1 MKTIVSVILVIV
13 GIVHLIPL
21 KGVLGSDWILE
32 LYGISGLDRDL
43 ELLIRHRAVLF
54 GLLGVFLILSAFIQQ
69 YQMIAIVAG
78 VISTSSFIILSWLIG
93 KPNELIGQV
102 VMIDW
107 VATALLFIAGVLLI
121 GVTSLFDHQ

>member
-1 MKTIVSVILVIV
+1 MKSIVSVILVIF

-32 LYGISGLDRDL
+32 LYGI
-43 ELLIRHRAVLF
+43 
-54 GLLGVFLILSAFIQQ
+54 
-69 YQMIAIVAG
+69 
-78 VISTSSFIILSWLIG
+78 SWLIG

-107 VATALLFIAGVLLI
+107 VATALLFIAGVLQI
-121 GVTSLFDHQ
+121 GVTSLFDHL